1 MKINKQTGF
10 TLIELMIVV
19 AIIGI
24 LAAIAIPS
32 YQSHIAKT
40 RRADAQGA
48 LLQLANVMERY
59 YTEQSPFTYV
69 GASLGSAATDIF
81 ASQSPSTGTAFY
93 NLSISAAAANS
104 YTLTATPTNGQSSDS
119 CGTLTLTS
127 AGVKGVSKSTVAACW

>member
-81 ASQSPSTGTAFY
+81 ASQSPGTGTAFY

>member
-19 AIIGI
+19 AIISI

-81 ASQSPSTGTAFY
+81 ANQSPGTGTAFY
-93 NLSISAAAANS
+93 NLSISAVAVNS
-104 YTLTATPTNGQSSDS
+104 YTLTATPTNAQSSDS